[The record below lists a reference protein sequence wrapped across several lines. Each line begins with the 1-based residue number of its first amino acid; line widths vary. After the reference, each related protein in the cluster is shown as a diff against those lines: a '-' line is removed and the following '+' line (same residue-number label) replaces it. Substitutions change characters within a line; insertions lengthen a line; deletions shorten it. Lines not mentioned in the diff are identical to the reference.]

1 MGQRESVKKYLRNVS
16 LIYVFFGFKHLLYKC
31 KDMRVGLS
39 ENMFV
44 IQLIKLLIYKV
55 LYENTKVLRGKC
67 LQSIGCSKWMWGKI
81 FSDIKRF
88 LILPQNKASEFT
100 LIYMGYP
107 VLHHH
112 KILCSHNFNATF
124 YYATE

>member
-55 LYENTKVLRGKC
+55 LYENTKILRGKC
-67 LQSIGCSKWMWGKI
+67 LQSIEVTKI
-81 FSDIKRF
+81 AEFKPF
-88 LILPQNKASEFT
+88 KA
-100 LIYMGYP
+100 
-107 VLHHH
+107 
-112 KILCSHNFNATF
+112 
-124 YYATE
+124 